1 MDKKSIGTRIKEFR
15 IEQNLSQTA
24 FGEKIGV
31 SQDTVSLW
39 ERGKGL
45 PSVLDIIKIIDVF
58 STENNKISADYLLG
72 LTEL

>member
-1 MDKKSIGTRIKEFR
+1 MDKNIIGARIKEFR
-15 IEQNLSQTA
+15 TEQSLSQTA

-45 PSVLDIIKIIDVF
+45 PSVLDIIKIIEVF
-58 STENNKISADYLLG
+58 STEENKISADYFLG
-72 LTEL
+72 LIEL